1 MIQQF
6 LLIFVNY
13 VIFVIS
19 LMDLNDLKIGTIILW
34 ENQPVQVIWS
44 NRMRT
49 AQRKPV
55 MQTKLKNVITGKVYE
70 YSFKFGE
77 SIEEADVEREKAS
90 FLYADSEGTHF
101 MNQTTFE
108 QVDINKDVT
117 EEQEKFLKEGMEV
130 SILKFNGNPV
140 SIELPI
146 KVELKVT
153 QAPPDTKGNSG
164 GNVTKPVTLET
175 GHVVDVPMF
184 IKEGDILKVDTRD
197 GQYVE
202 RVAQ

>member
-1 MIQQF
+1 
-6 LLIFVNY
+6 
-13 VIFVIS
+13 
-19 LMDLNDLKIGTIILW
+19 MDLNDLKLGTIILW

-55 MQTKLKNVITGKVYE
+55 MQTKLRNVITGKVYE

-77 SIEEADVEREKAS
+77 KIDEADVAREKAG
-90 FLYADSEGTHF
+90 FLYTDNEGTHF
-101 MNQTTFE
+101 MNNETFE
-108 QVDINKDVT
+108 TIDIPKEVT
-117 EEQEKFLKEGMEV
+117 KEQEQFLKEGMEV
-130 SILKFNGNPV
+130 QILRFNNKPV

-146 KVELKVT
+146 KIELKVT
-153 QAPPDTKGNSG
+153 EAPPNVTGNSG

-175 GHVVDVPMF
+175 GLVVNAPMF
-184 IKEGDILKVDTRD
+184 IKEGDVVRVDTRD

-202 RVAQ
+202 RVTQ